1 MSIRRVL
8 VYRYGSVLRIG
19 GERRTFHVAFTSSSS
34 TAKIALVAQIWDSF
48 KRNFPDRSGEQARSF
63 VLLLIAAASI
73 WLLSRIILATFWSG
87 LPGPYSK

>member
-34 TAKIALVAQIWDSF
+34 TAKIALVA
-48 KRNFPDRSGEQARSF
+48 P
-63 VLLLIAAASI
+63 
-73 WLLSRIILATFWSG
+73 ILGQLQKEFS
-87 LPGPYSK
+87 